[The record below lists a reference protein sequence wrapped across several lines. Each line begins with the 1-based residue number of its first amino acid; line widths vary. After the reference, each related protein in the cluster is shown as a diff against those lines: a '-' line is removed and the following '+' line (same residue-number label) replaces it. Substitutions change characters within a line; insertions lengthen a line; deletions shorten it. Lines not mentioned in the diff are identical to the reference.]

1 MRFFRGDG
9 LEDSCFLILT
19 AVDRIDNRG
28 EGSAFD
34 SEGVGGEYLIPEG
47 LVEAWRGLGLRAA
60 SDDELAE
67 NGQVS
72 S

>member
-1 MRFFRGDG
+1 

-19 AVDRIDNRG
+19 VVDRIDNRG

-34 SEGVGGEYLIPEG
+34 SEGVGGEYLIPEDF
-47 LVEAWRGLGLRAA
+47 VEAGRSFGLWAG

-67 NGQVS
+67 SGQSFLLV
-72 S
+72 